1 MGDKKSLFKIFEK
14 HNINKVI
21 HMAASLSVEE
31 SMIYPQKY
39 YLNNVYNTKKLLD
52 VCAKFKIKKFVFSS
66 TCAVFGE
73 QKKKVKPSDTP
84 SPSSHYGLTK
94 LLCEK
99 LIETYSKIQFSY
111 FILRYFN
118 VVGADYKLRVGPI
131 NRSDNF

>member
-73 QKKKVKPSDTP
+73 QKKLNQV
-84 SPSSHYGLTK
+84 
-94 LLCEK
+94 
-99 LIETYSKIQFSY
+99 
-111 FILRYFN
+111 ILKAHL
-118 VVGADYKLRVGPI
+118 VITV
-131 NRSDNF
+131 